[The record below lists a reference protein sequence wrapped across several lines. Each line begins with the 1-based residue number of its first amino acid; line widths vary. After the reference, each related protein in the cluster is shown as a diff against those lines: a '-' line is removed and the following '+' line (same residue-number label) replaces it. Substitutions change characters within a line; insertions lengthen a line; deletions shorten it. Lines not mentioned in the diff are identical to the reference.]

1 MKRITRDKPIKK
13 RKEDIFISVEQIE
26 EMYLEIDGDINGF
39 VVWLEGEK

>member
-1 MKRITRDKPIKK
+1 MKRITRDKPIKNK
-13 RKEDIFISVEQIE
+13 KEDIFISVEQIE